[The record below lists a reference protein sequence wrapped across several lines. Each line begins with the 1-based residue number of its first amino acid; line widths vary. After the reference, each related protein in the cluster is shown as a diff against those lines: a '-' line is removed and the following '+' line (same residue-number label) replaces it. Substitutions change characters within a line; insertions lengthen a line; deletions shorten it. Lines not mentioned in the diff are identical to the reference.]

1 MRIIEGSDCVNKK
14 ILTRRDFLK
23 IAGATAIVAVPAT
36 SGYALLR
43 EAEGDTPL
51 AKSPYSEME
60 PTGSDASQNETG
72 ASILL
77 LVPDQSDNP
86 FGIYLSEIL
95 RAEGLNQFQIARLS
109 STSLDALGRYDIVL
123 LAEGTLNTSQGE
135 MLREYVAKGGRLVAM
150 RPDGLLADLFG
161 VEHLSGAL
169 EEGYMQVD
177 SAHPLADG
185 ITTEAIQYHGKADL
199 FRLTGGQAIAW
210 LSEDGQPGKVY
221 PAVAIHHFGEGR
233 TALWSFDLARSV
245 AMMRQGN
252 PRLSNQE
259 QDGFNGIRTVDLFVD
274 WIDLDRIA
282 IPQADEQ
289 QRLLA
294 NLLTEL
300 SQQKRPLP
308 RLWYFPIKAE
318 GILVATGDS
327 HMNPA
332 PFIEDVLSR
341 FDKHHGHMSV
351 YYSPVLENDL
361 GRAIRRVR
369 FWITDHIPK
378 VGELL
383 GGMYG
388 SPTPSMVSQ
397 WRARGHEFTLH
408 PWVEDGLENGWNRYW
423 KEFTGRGYGPV
434 STTVRTHRILW
445 SGWVETARF
454 QATRGIRMNCDYYH
468 VGPSLQTK
476 AGEWVYGHLNGSGRP
491 MKFVDEQGQI
501 LDIYQQLTQLTDE
514 HLIAMDVPGW
524 GGWPDLSAVE
534 AVEVSKLLL
543 DRSVKQGDHT
553 AITAQFHVD
562 PFQVGGEAA
571 QKASIFLEGTLSY
584 AQELGIPIWSA
595 DEWLNFSD
603 IRHKTKLVNISWNAE
618 TKRLQF
624 DLDAPTQSDQILTVM
639 VPIRHNDVN
648 LSAVEVDGSRSEY
661 IERKLGATLYACVPV
676 NADAHQFRAAYV

>member
-1 MRIIEGSDCVNKK
+1 MNKK

-23 IAGATAIVAVPAT
+23 IAGTTAIIAVPAL
-36 SGYALLR
+36 SGYELLH
-43 EAEGDTPL
+43 EVEGDTPPAL
-51 AKSPYSEME
+51 SPYVEME
-60 PTGSDASQNETG
+60 STGFSASQNETS

-77 LVPDQSDNP
+77 LVPDHSNNP

-95 RAEGLNQFQIARLS
+95 RAEGLNQFQIASLP
-109 STSLDALGRYDIVL
+109 STSLEGLGRYDIVL
-123 LAEGTLNTSQGE
+123 LAEGTLNTSQSE
-135 MLREYVAKGGRLVAM
+135 MLREYVARGGRLVAM
-150 RPDGLLADLFG
+150 RPDRLLADLFG
-161 VEHLSGAL
+161 VENVSGVL
-169 EEGYMQVD
+169 EEGYMQVE

-185 ITTEAIQYHGKADL
+185 ITTEAIQYHGSADL
-199 FRLTGGQAIAW
+199 YRLAGGQAIAW
-210 LSEDGQPGKVY
+210 LSADGQPGKAY
-221 PAVAIHHFGEGR
+221 PAVTIYHFGEGQA
-233 TALWSFDLARSV
+233 ALWAFDLARSV
-245 AMMRQGN
+245 ATMRQGN
-252 PRLSNQE
+252 PSLSNQE
-259 QDGFNGIRTVDLFVD
+259 QDGFNGIRTVDLFVG

-294 NLLTEL
+294 NLLNEL
-300 SQQKRPLP
+300 SQEKRPLP
-308 RLWYFPIKAE
+308 RLWYFPINAE
-318 GILVATGDS
+318 GILIATGDS

-332 PFIEDVLSR
+332 PFIEELLTR
-341 FDKHHGHMSV
+341 FEKYSGHISI

-369 FWITDHIPK
+369 FWITDHVPK

-388 SPTPSMVSQ
+388 SPTPSIVSQ

-408 PWVEDGLENGWNRYW
+408 PWVEEGLENGWDKYW

-468 VGPSLQTK
+468 VGPSFQNK
-476 AGEWVYGHLNGSGRP
+476 AGQWVCGHLNGSGRP

-501 LDIYQQLTQLTDE
+501 LNIYQQLTQLTDE

-524 GGWPDLSAVE
+524 GGWPDLSPVE

-595 DEWLNFSD
+595 SEWLNFSD
-603 IRHKTKLVNISWNAE
+603 ARHDTNLANLNWNAE

-624 DLDAPTQSDQILTVM
+624 DLKGPTQSDQILTVM
-639 VPIRHNDVN
+639 LPIRHNDRS
-648 LSAVEVDGSRSEY
+648 LSTVDVDGSRSEY
-661 IERKLGATLYACVPV
+661 VERKLGATLYACVPV
-676 NADAHQFRAAYV
+676 NAATHQFRAAYV